1 MSRDKKNK
9 SEPQNN
15 SKIWM
20 IFAILAIL
28 ALFIVLGMR
37 LFGSESEAIEI
48 GRAPKNFELTTFS
61 GETIDTKDLRG
72 QVVLINFWSSW
83 CTSCD
88 EEALLLEAAY
98 KFYQR
103 NYPDQVAFLGVTYN
117 DTEPASMYFMETHGM
132 TFPNGPDLGGEISEI
147 YQVGGVPETY
157 ILDEAGELTFLK
169 FGSFIS
175 IDEITTAI
183 DTAFSAD

>member
-1 MSRDKKNK
+1 MAQKTKIK
-9 SEPQNN
+9 SDTQKN

-20 IFAILAIL
+20 IIVILAVL
-28 ALFIVLGMR
+28 ALLILIGIR
-37 LFGSESEAIEI
+37 LFGSESDVIEI

-61 GETIDTKDLRG
+61 GDVVDTKDLRG
-72 QVVLINFWSSW
+72 KVVLINFWSSW

-103 NYPDQVAFLGVTYN
+103 NYPDQVAFLGVTYS
-117 DTEPASMYFMETHGM
+117 DTEPASMYFLETHGM
-132 TFPNGPDLGGEISEI
+132 TFPNGPDPQGEIAKI

-157 ILDEAGELTFLK
+157 ILDESGELTFVK
-169 FGSFIS
+169 FGSFIA
-175 IDEITTAI
+175 IDEITAAINTAL
-183 DTAFSAD
+183 DAN